1 MKEAWVGYIS
11 ASPRDVKSRRV
22 RAMKIDDIPAIRAL
36 FKQVFRP
43 QSTSCNENFDRY
55 FQQLFFESPHYD
67 PAIGSVVHEDERG
80 EIDSAVSILPV
91 PYTVN
96 GQSIMG
102 RLLCAFM
109 MKPGG
114 APRGPAELT
123 LALRPGDETVQFSDS
138 AARVSLRHFEAV
150 GGISLTTYALGWT
163 RIFKPASYAANLV
176 SQRRPVFGKWGAGS
190 VGRMLNPLFSLPRVE
205 SAGKFHATVK
215 EIARDEAV
223 FLVPALL
230 RSYAAHPSWSGQDL
244 DWLLRMAADNRAA
257 GTLRLLSIEDQA
269 GNPNGFVCYYSQSN
283 GVAEVL
289 NVIARSGTEK
299 QAADAMLLHFQD
311 RGYVAAQG
319 RVEPRYLGAL
329 SQQPAMFF
337 RHRANVCL
345 GTTRTEFLAAAQR
358 DDIFIGGLAGEGWS
372 RLSTDFF

>member
-1 MKEAWVGYIS
+1 MGHIS
-11 ASPRDVKSRRV
+11 ASVKEARSRRV

-43 QSTSCNENFDRY
+43 RSASCNENFDRY
-55 FQQLFFESPHYD
+55 FQQLFFENPYYD
-67 PAIGSVVHEDERG
+67 PAIGSVVHENELG

-123 LALRPGDETVQFSDS
+123 LALRPGEETIQFSDS
-138 AARVSLRHFEAV
+138 AAPVSLRHFEAV

-163 RIFKPASYAANLV
+163 RIFKPASYAANFV
-176 SQRRPVFGKWGAGS
+176 AQRRPILGWWVTAP
-190 VGRMLNPLFSLPRVE
+190 VGRMLNPLFPFPPVE
-205 SAGKFHATVK
+205 NAAKSRATVK

-223 FLVPALL
+223 SLIPGLL
-230 RSYAAHPSWSGQDL
+230 QSYAAHPAWTGPDL
-244 DWLLRMAADNRAA
+244 NWLLGMAADNRAA
-257 GTLRLLSIEDQA
+257 GTLRLLSIEDRA
-269 GNPNGFVCYYSQSN
+269 GIPIGFLCFYSQSN

-289 NVIARSGTEK
+289 NVIAKSGGER
-299 QAADAMLLHFQD
+299 QAVDAMLLYFQQE
-311 RGYVAAQG
+311 GYVAAQG
-319 RVEPRYLGAL
+319 RVEPRYLAAL
-329 SQQPAMFF
+329 SQQPGMFF
-337 RHRANVCL
+337 RHRANVCI
-345 GTTRTEFLAAAQR
+345 GTTRVEFLNAAQR
-358 DDIFIGGLAGEGWS
+358 NDIFIGGLAGEGWS

>member
-1 MKEAWVGYIS
+1 MGYIS
-11 ASPRDVKSRRV
+11 GSARDVKSRRV
-22 RAMKIDDIPAIRAL
+22 RAMKTDDIPAIRTL

-43 QSTSCNENFDRY
+43 HSASCNEDFDRY
-55 FQQLFFESPHYD
+55 FQQLFFENPYYD

-91 PYTVN
+91 PYTVS

-109 MKPGG
+109 MRPGG

-150 GGISLTTYALGWT
+150 GGVSLTTYALGWT
-163 RIFKPASYAANLV
+163 RIFKPASYAAHLV
-176 SQRRPVFGKWGAGS
+176 VQRRPILGKLGAGS
-190 VGRMLNPLFSLPRVE
+190 VGRMLNPLFSLPPVE
-205 SAGKFHATVK
+205 NAGKHRATVR

-223 FLVPALL
+223 SLVPGLL
-230 RSYAAHPSWSGQDL
+230 RSYLAHPAWTERDL
-244 DWLLRMAADNRAA
+244 NWLLHMAADNRAA
-257 GTLRLLSIEDQA
+257 GVLRLLSIEDQA
-269 GNPNGFVCYYSQSN
+269 GGSNGFLCYYSQPN
-283 GVAEVL
+283 GVADVL
-289 NVIARSGTEK
+289 NVIARPGAEK
-299 QAADAMLLHFQD
+299 QAVDAMLDHFQD

-329 SQQPAMFF
+329 SQQPTVFF
-337 RHRANVCL
+337 RHRANVCI
-345 GTTRTEFLAAAQR
+345 GTTRPEFLNAAQQ

>member
-11 ASPRDVKSRRV
+11 ASAKDVKSRRV
-22 RAMKIDDIPAIRAL
+22 RAMKIDDVPAIRAL

-43 QSTSCNENFDRY
+43 RSASCNENFDRY
-55 FQQLFFESPHYD
+55 FQQLFFENPYYD
-67 PAIGSVVHEDERG
+67 PAIGSVVHENEHG

-91 PYTVN
+91 PYTV
-96 GQSIMG
+96 GGRSIMG

-109 MKPGG
+109 MKPGV

-123 LALRPGDETVQFSDS
+123 LALRPGEETIQFSDS
-138 AARVSLRHFEAV
+138 AAPVSLRHFEAV

-163 RIFKPASYAANLV
+163 RIFMPASYAANLIA
-176 SQRRPVFGKWGAGS
+176 QRRPILGKWGAAS
-190 VGRMLNPLFSLPRVE
+190 VGRMLNPLFPLPQV
-205 SAGKFHATVK
+205 SSVGKSRAAVK
-215 EIARDEAV
+215 EIAQDEAV
-223 FLVPALL
+223 SLVPGLL
-230 RSYAAHPSWSGQDL
+230 QSYAAHPAWTGQDL
-244 DWLLRMAADNRAA
+244 NWLLSMAADNRAA

-269 GNPNGFVCYYSQSN
+269 GLPKGLCCYYSQSN

-299 QAADAMLLHFQD
+299 QAVDAMLLHFQD
-311 RGYVAAQG
+311 KGYVAAQG
-319 RVEPRYLGAL
+319 RVEPRYLAAL

-337 RHRANVCL
+337 RHRANVCI
-345 GTTRTEFLAAAQR
+345 GTTRAEFLSAAQR